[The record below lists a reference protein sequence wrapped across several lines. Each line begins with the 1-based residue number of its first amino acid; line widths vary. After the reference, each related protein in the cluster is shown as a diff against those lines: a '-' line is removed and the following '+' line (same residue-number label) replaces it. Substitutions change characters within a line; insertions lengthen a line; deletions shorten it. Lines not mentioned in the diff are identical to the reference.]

1 MNSFFLIFIGLP
13 ALEIFLMIKIG
24 SKVGALNVIALIFLT
39 AIIGLYYAKLQGIE
53 TLKSG
58 MTNMYQNK
66 LPAFELLSGASIAV
80 AALLLIIPGFMTD
93 FIGFLILIPFTRR
106 IIFRITLKNKD
117 KTNMSNKHD
126 TIDGEIIDDKK
137 DEL

>member
-80 AALLLIIPGFMTD
+80 AALLLIIPGFITD
-93 FIGFLILIPFTRR
+93 FMGFLILIPFTRR

-117 KTNMSNKHD
+117 KTNMSNKHN